1 MLEPRWRLGCPSTRN
16 ALVMSCISAVCASFS
31 VSVSATVPTWDLAL
45 WEQLDE
51 VGLAR
56 LTGSEASG
64 GSGATWFA
72 AAELLDAAA
81 RFGVPTPVVEHDL
94 LAGWLLDE
102 AALQ

>member
-1 MLEPRWRLGCPSTRN
+1 MIEVDQELAEL
-16 ALVMSCISAVCASFS
+16 MSAVFVEHRRKRSTAPDRT
-31 VSVSATVPTWDLAL
+31 TVPTWDLAL